1 MIATLATGLILG
13 HLLGDFMIQ
22 QHGWSNRKA
31 ERTLRGQ
38 AHMAA
43 HVLTYTAACWVAVYA
58 AIYIE
63 GLDIGHGALA
73 VGMAVNAV
81 THWVLDLRSPL
92 EWIVRGTGHG
102 GWLDA
107 GGKWVMFIYDQV
119 LHVII
124 LILIAYGIAAAS

>member
-1 MIATLATGLILG
+1 MIATLATALILG

-31 ERTLRGQ
+31 ERTLHGQ

-58 AIYIE
+58 AVQVEGIE
-63 GLDIGHGALA
+63 VGHGAIAL
-73 VGMAVNAV
+73 GMAVNAA
-81 THWVLDLRSPL
+81 THWVLDLRAPL
-92 EWIVRGTGHG
+92 EWIVRATGHG
-102 GWLDA
+102 GWLDNDKRA
-107 GGKWVMFIYDQV
+107 MFIYDQV

-124 LILIAYGIAAAS
+124 LIVIAYGIAAAS

>member
-1 MIATLATGLILG
+1 MIATLAIGLILG

-22 QHGWSNRKA
+22 QHGWSARKA
-31 ERTLRGQ
+31 ERTLYGQ

-43 HVLTYTAACWVAVYA
+43 HVLTYTLACWVAVYA
-58 AIYIE
+58 AIHIE
-63 GLDIGHGALA
+63 GLAIGHGAFA

-102 GWLDA
+102 GWLDNDPRA
-107 GGKWVMFIYDQV
+107 MFIYDQV

-124 LILIAYGIAAAS
+124 LILIAFGIAAVS

>member
-1 MIATLATGLILG
+1 MIATLATALILG

-22 QHGWSNRKA
+22 QHGWSARKA
-31 ERTLRGQ
+31 ERTLQGQ

-58 AIYIE
+58 AIHIE
-63 GLDIGHGALA
+63 ELAVGHGALA
-73 VGMAVNAV
+73 VGMAVNSA

-92 EWIVRGTGHG
+92 EWVVRATGHG
-102 GWLDA
+102 GWLDNDRRA
-107 GGKWVMFIYDQV
+107 LFIYDQV

-124 LILIAYGIAAAS
+124 LIFIAYGIAAAS